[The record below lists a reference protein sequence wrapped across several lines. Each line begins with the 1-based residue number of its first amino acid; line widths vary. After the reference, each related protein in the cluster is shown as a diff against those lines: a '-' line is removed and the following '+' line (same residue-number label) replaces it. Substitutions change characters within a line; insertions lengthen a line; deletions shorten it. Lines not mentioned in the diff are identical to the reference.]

1 MENSGIYF
9 FNHKEKEE
17 EGLINYGI
25 FKKDDG
31 KIYMP
36 SFYLRVDLEY
46 WDLSRL
52 KELNFNELDILCSKF
67 SARFIGY
74 IARKKQFEV
83 NVYFLINYI
92 NYDRLFACLAK
103 IFEKSDIVKYQSY
116 LLEFGNIKR
125 DVIDKII
132 RS

>member
-1 MENSGIYF
+1 METGIYF

-25 FKKDDG
+25 FKKDDK
-31 KIYMP
+31 KIYIP
-36 SFYLRVDLEY
+36 SFYLRIDTEY
-46 WDLSRL
+46 WELSKL

-67 SARFIGY
+67 SAQFVGY
-74 IARKKQFEV
+74 IARKKQFEI

-92 NYDRLFACLAK
+92 NYDRLYACLST
-103 IFEKSDIVKYQSY
+103 IFERSNITKYQSW
-116 LLEFGNIKR
+116 LVEFSNIKR

-132 RS
+132 RN